1 MTFSTPSHRKR
12 LPQIPLKVNSQCAI
26 LIDMSSLIEFKA
38 VSKRYYRQKQK
49 DVHALRHI
57 NLKIEKGDIFG
68 IIGLSGAGKTTLLRC
83 LATLEKPSFGQIY
96 IRGEEISAFTEAQLR
111 PVRHKMGMIF
121 QHFNLFSSR
130 TVAENIAYPM
140 EITGVPK
147 EQLRLR
153 VSELIHL
160 VGLEEQKDAY
170 PAQLSGGQKQRVG
183 IARALANHPEIL
195 LCDEATSA
203 LDPKT
208 TQEILALIKNLQ
220 QKLSLTVVLITHQ
233 MEVVKA
239 ICNKVAV
246 LEHGEL
252 VEEGLLSEVCIEPK
266 HPVTKQFLQKAV
278 HEIPSYLLT
287 GKGKVLHLH
296 FKGEKAEKPVMTQMV
311 KRYQVDANILLG
323 WIDVVQNVT
332 IGNLIIEL
340 TGDAIDEA
348 IAFLRTQGLTVEEIS

>member
-1 MTFSTPSHRKR
+1 
-12 LPQIPLKVNSQCAI
+12 
-26 LIDMSSLIEFKA
+26 MSSLIEFQA

-49 DVHALRHI
+49 DVHALRHV
-57 NLKIEKGDIFG
+57 NLKIEKGDVFG

-83 LATLEKPSFGQIY
+83 LATLEKPTFGQIL
-96 IRGEEISAFTEAQLR
+96 IRGEDITTLNDQQLR
-111 PVRHKMGMIF
+111 GVRHQMGMIF

-140 EITGVPK
+140 EICGVPK
-147 EQLRLR
+147 EEARLR
-153 VSELIHL
+153 VAELVSL
-160 VGLEEQKDAY
+160 VGLEEKKNSY

-183 IARALANHPEIL
+183 IARALANNPEIL

-208 TQEILALIKNLQ
+208 TQEILTLIKNLQ
-220 QKLSLTVVLITHQ
+220 QKLGFTVVLITHQ

-246 LEHGEL
+246 LEHGEV
-252 VEEGLLSEVCIEPK
+252 VEEGRLSEVFVNPQ

-278 HEIPSYLLT
+278 HEIPAHLLT

-296 FKGEKAEKPVMTQMV
+296 FKGEKAEKPVITQMV
-311 KRYQVDANILLG
+311 KRFNVDANILLG
-323 WIDVVQNVT
+323 WIDSVQSVT
-332 IGNLIIEL
+332 VGNLVIEL
-340 TGDAIDEA
+340 TGDALEEA
-348 IAFLRTQGLTVEEIS
+348 IAFLRSQNVNVEEVE

>member
-1 MTFSTPSHRKR
+1 
-12 LPQIPLKVNSQCAI
+12 
-26 LIDMSSLIEFKA
+26 MSSLIEFQA

-49 DVHALRHI
+49 DVHALRHV
-57 NLKIEKGDIFG
+57 NLKIEKGDVFG

-83 LATLEKPSFGQIY
+83 LATLEKPTFGQIL
-96 IRGEEISAFTEAQLR
+96 IRGEDITTLNDLKLR
-111 PVRHKMGMIF
+111 SVRHQMGMIF

-140 EITGVPK
+140 EICGVPK
-147 EQLRLR
+147 EELRLR
-153 VSELIHL
+153 VAELIHL
-160 VGLEEQKDAY
+160 VGLEEQKNSY

-183 IARALANHPEIL
+183 IARALANDPELL

-208 TQEILALIKNLQ
+208 TQEILALIKNIQ
-220 QKLSLTVVLITHQ
+220 QKLGLTVVLITHQ

-246 LEHGEL
+246 LEHGEV
-252 VEEGLLSEVCIEPK
+252 VEEGRLSEVFVNPK

-278 HEIPSYLLT
+278 HEIPAHLLT

-296 FKGEKAEKPVMTQMV
+296 FKGEKAEKPVITQMV
-311 KRYQVDANILLG
+311 KRFNVDANILLG
-323 WIDVVQNVT
+323 WIDSVQSVT
-332 IGNLIIEL
+332 VGNLIIEL
-340 TGDAIDEA
+340 TGDALEDA
-348 IAFLRTQGLTVEEIS
+348 IAFLRSQNVKVEEVQ

>member
-1 MTFSTPSHRKR
+1 
-12 LPQIPLKVNSQCAI
+12 
-26 LIDMSSLIEFKA
+26 MSSLIEFQA

-49 DVHALRHI
+49 DVHALRHV
-57 NLKIEKGDIFG
+57 NLKIEKGDVFG
-68 IIGLSGAGKTTLLRC
+68 VIGLSGAGKTTLLRC
-83 LATLEKPSFGQIY
+83 LATLEKPSFGQILV
-96 IRGEEISAFTEAQLR
+96 RGENITTLDEVQLR
-111 PVRHKMGMIF
+111 AVRHQMGMIF

-130 TVAENIAYPM
+130 TVAENIAYPL
-140 EITGVPK
+140 EICGVPK
-147 EQLRLR
+147 EELGLR
-153 VSELIHL
+153 VSELLLL

-183 IARALANHPEIL
+183 IARALANNPEIL

-208 TQEILALIKNLQ
+208 TQEILSLIKDLQ
-220 QKLSLTVVLITHQ
+220 QRLGLTVVLITHQ

-252 VEEGLLSEVCIEPK
+252 VEEGRLSQVFVEPK

-278 HEIPSYLLT
+278 HEIPAHLLT

-296 FKGEKAEKPVMTQMV
+296 FKGEKAEKPVITQMV
-311 KRYQVDANILLG
+311 KRFNVDANILLG
-323 WIDVVQNVT
+323 WIDSLQSVT
-332 IGNLIIEL
+332 VGNLIIEL
-340 TGDAIDEA
+340 TGDALDDA
-348 IAFLRTQGLTVEEIS
+348 IAFLRSQNVKVEEIQ